1 MNAVVMETS
10 AIERTGVA
18 VSATPMQMLQVAI
31 ERGDDMDKLR
41 QLMDLQDRWEAAQA
55 RKAYVAAV
63 ADFKSEPSTI
73 LKSKKVSIP
82 GGAKFAHATLA
93 DVCDGVVANLSKYGL
108 SHSFDLKQLDN
119 GWIEVTCV
127 IEHKAGHSERTS
139 LRAPPDDSGKKNSI
153 QQIASTVTYLERYTL
168 VAALGLSAKDVDDDG
183 QGSGDG
189 KPLELTI
196 SEQQVMDLLALITE
210 HKGDLNK
217 FLRYLKLD
225 ALDRITAK
233 NYAWVVGEVKRLAV
247 VRAETASK

>member
-1 MNAVVMETS
+1 MNAVVVETS
-10 AIERTGVA
+10 AIERANVA
-18 VSATPMQMLQVAI
+18 VPATPMQMLQVAI

-63 ADFKSEPSTI
+63 ADFKSAPSTI
-73 LKSKKVSIP
+73 LKSKQVSIP

-127 IEHKAGHSERTS
+127 IEHKAGHSERTT
-139 LRAPPDDSGKKNSI
+139 LRAPPDDSGKMNSI
-153 QQIASTVTYLERYTL
+153 QRIASTVTYLERYTL

-183 QGSGDG
+183 RGSSG
-189 KPLELTI
+189 KPVELTI

-225 ALDRITAK
+225 SLDRIAVK

-247 VRAETASK
+247 IRSETTSK

>member
-1 MNAVVMETS
+1 MNAVVTT
-10 AIERTGVA
+10 IPVERTELVA
-18 VSATPMQMLQVAI
+18 AATPMQMLQVAI

-63 ADFKSEPSTI
+63 ADFKAEPSQI
-73 LKSKKVSIP
+73 LKSKKVNIP

-119 GWIEVTCV
+119 GWVEVTCV
-127 IEHKAGHSERTS
+127 IEHKAGHSERTT

-183 QGSGDG
+183 NGSG
-189 KPLELTI
+189 KTTEPTI
-196 SEQQVMDLLALITE
+196 TEKQVMDLLALITE

-225 ALDRITAK
+225 SLDQIVAK

-247 VRAETASK
+247 IRSETTSK